1 EGEVGRLGV
10 EYGVVVTAAQLQGDV
25 ASNGF
30 GDPALGGFAEHDGLR
45 VEPAALVEQ
54 AAELAAI
61 VAVLLDGVFVVNAGD
76 EALVGD
82 EEKGEAG
89 GLVDAAGFGLDD
101 PIFHLIAHSEAV
113 ATADAIGFEKQSDG
127 IVELAPREFAT
138 AERDGKAL
146 F

>member
-10 EYGVVVTAAQLQGDV
+10 EDGVVVAAAQLQGDV

-30 GDPALGGFAEHDGLR
+30 GDPALGGFAEHDGLG
-45 VEPAALVEQ
+45 VEPAALVEE

-76 EALVGD
+76 EALVSD

-89 GLVDAAGFGLDD
+89 RLVDAATLGLDD
-101 PIFHLIAHSEAV
+101 SILNLIGHAEAV
-113 ATADAIGFEKQSDG
+113 A
-127 IVELAPREFAT
+127 
-138 AERDGKAL
+138 
-146 F
+146 

>member
-10 EYGVVVTAAQLQGDV
+10 EDGVVVAAAQLQGDV

-30 GDPALGGFAEHDGLR
+30 GDPALGGFAEHDGLG
-45 VEPAALVEQ
+45 VEPAALVEE

-61 VAVLLDGVFVVNAGD
+61 VAVLLDGVFVVNASD

-89 GLVDAAGFGLDD
+89 GLVDAAGFGFNNS
-101 PIFHLIAHSEAV
+101 IFNLVGHAEPMA
-113 ATADAIGFEKQSDG
+113 ATDAIGFEKKLDRV
-127 IVELAPREFAT
+127 IELATVEC
-138 AERDGKAL
+138 DGKAL